1 METTKESA
9 DALKKILE
17 DYYTPDPKIVGKL
30 PKKSKRPDGSWGPPV
45 YLPYVGHADITAIL
59 IRIDPFWSWEPVE
72 WADGRPKIHVVNG
85 MATMWGRL
93 TILGKTVLGVGT
105 ATATKSDL
113 DKELYGDCLR
123 NCSMRLGVA
132 LGLWSRSEWD
142 GTEDDER
149 GEEDSKPATA
159 PRKAQAA
166 IGSAAAPQ
174 QPRAENALP
183 DDAVLELKQKIDN
196 LPEKVRVP
204 LKYAFKEKFGTP
216 DQVTI
221 EELPDAMSLIDEF
234 AAMAP

>member
-30 PKKSKRPDGSWGPPV
+30 PKRSKKEDGSWGPPV
-45 YLPYVGHADITAIL
+45 YLSYVGHADITAIL

-85 MATMWGRL
+85 MATLWGRL
-93 TILGKTVLGVGT
+93 SILGKTVLGVGT

-132 LGLWSRSEWD
+132 LGLWSKSEWD
-142 GTEDDER
+142 GTEDDEPAQ
-149 GEEDSKPATA
+149 KPATA
-159 PRKAQAA
+159 PKKAQVAL
-166 IGSAAAPQ
+166 GSAAAPK
-174 QPRAENALP
+174 PAEPTSDLP
-183 DDAVLELKQKIDN
+183 DDALYELKRKIDE
-196 LPEKVRVP
+196 LPDKIRVP
-204 LKYAFKEKFGTP
+204 LKFAFKEKFGKP
-216 DQVTI
+216 
-221 EELPDAMSLIDEF
+221 EEVSLDRLADALTMIDEF
-234 AAMAP
+234 AAMG